1 MENID
6 SPYDDWSQHIHAV
19 ITVLKPY
26 FDDWR
31 SYVSLASTML
41 GIGILVMEN
50 QVLLRMRMGR
60 WEILGYIVSLLP
72 APVAKNYTIMGA
84 VCFTATLLTLVS
96 NVLYMLR
103 GWQEPL
109 PFYDRASGAIRWMTS
124 QIWYAI
130 GMIFLFHVVTRPA
143 QSGVV
148 LFGKFPRDLWAF
160 KWHLCILYVPVNYL
174 LRELCDIHRENAKV
188 LVPLEI
194 LVDISLYNGPFLI
207 ILLRLLYL
215 AWKVAYDEA
224 VLTGAIFEDEESGVD
239 SPIPGLFRG
248 DRSARVSSG
257 PSTRSA
263 RSGTSRPGG
272 GDYVGLA
279 MVDIDEAEHSDGIT
293 VARSGQSPSS
303 AQKGKDGNG
312 DGGVMDSTTIYVLDN
327 EADFD
332 DYVVDMSDSER
343 RKNKGGSPSPKTTGS
358 SSPMSSSASPRM
370 SRSTSRTGGSPH
382 RTESPPAN
390 LAVSTTP
397 SALTPRSTSPS
408 GYRSPKSTSPSPS
421 SYTSRGSPLRNVA
434 YSSAFDDPSS
444 TEDDDE
450 DGQGDGQ
457 AKKALFSN

>member
-19 ITVLKPY
+19 ITILKPY

-31 SYVSLASTML
+31 SYVSLTSTML

-60 WEILGYIVSLLP
+60 LEILGYIISLLP

-84 VCFTATLLTLVS
+84 VCVTATVLTLIS

-174 LRELCDIHRENAKV
+174 LLELCDVHRENAKI
-188 LVPLEI
+188 LIPLEI
-194 LVDISLYNGPFLI
+194 LVDICLYNGPFLI
-207 ILLRLLYL
+207 VLLRLLYL

-224 VLTGAIFEDEESGVD
+224 VLTGAIFEDEEAGVE

-248 DRSARVSSG
+248 GRSTRVSSG

-263 RSGTSRPGG
+263 RNGSGRPGG

-279 MVDIDEAEHSDGIT
+279 MVDIDEAEHTDGAT
-293 VARSGQSPSS
+293 ATRSEQSSSS
-303 AQKGKDGNG
+303 AHKGKDS
-312 DGGVMDSTTIYVLDN
+312 DGEDGIADSTTIYVLDDETDFN
-327 EADFD
+327 EVDFN
-332 DYVVDMSDSER
+332 ENEQ
-343 RKNKGGSPSPKTTGS
+343 RKTKSGSLSSNTKGS
-358 SSPMSSSASPRM
+358 SPVSSSTSPRM
-370 SRSTSRTGGSPH
+370 SRSASRGGRSPH

-390 LAVSTTP
+390 LAVSTSP

-408 GYRSPKSTSPSPS
+408 GYRSPKSTTPSPS

-434 YSSAFDDPSS
+434 YSSTFEDPSS
-444 TEDDDE
+444 TEEEDDE
-450 DGQGDGQ
+450 DGRGDGQ
-457 AKKALFSN
+457 ASKALFSN